1 MPAAV
6 ANGDKAGKASAAGKM
21 KRKAEAPQ
29 QPPAASDASDESG
42 DDDDAEPLE
51 LELDNFGRPHG
62 VKGMLDYEFRSIH
75 RALRVPDD
83 KSYLD
88 LVADCEVAFTA
99 REIENA
105 EYSTGSTFFLP
116 ATMEP
121 RYKGKDA
128 ITLLDLTFIEA
139 SRHMSLKLPVPV
151 SALQAEV
158 KKTPQV
164 SSFEIAFPTTA
175 ELKAELIA
183 GDEVEEEDDDSD
195 EEEEEEED
203 EEEDGDDDE
212 EEEEE
217 DEDE

>member
-6 ANGDKAGKASAAGKM
+6 ANGDETGKASAAGKM

-121 RYKGKDA
+121 RCLLERLARDVFEFHAKD
-128 ITLLDLTFIEA
+128 
-139 SRHMSLKLPVPV
+139 
-151 SALQAEV
+151 
-158 KKTPQV
+158 
-164 SSFEIAFPTTA
+164 
-175 ELKAELIA
+175 AELIA

-195 EEEEEEED
+195 EEEDEEED
-203 EEEDGDDDE
+203 EEDGDDDE
-212 EEEEE
+212 EEDE
-217 DEDE
+217 DEDEDE